1 MPSNPL
7 THPRTGHD
15 RQFTPRFRP
24 PKATTI
30 ADVKPAKTN
39 RSWIPAAGSG
49 SHTALLSQALLA
61 DEGTTVLPGPIE
73 LSRNCRRYVV
83 SPPCARCTYRAGA
96 MSSQSVDAVLS
107 NGRYGMGGRTTVE
120 DDDISVGLK
129 DWLEQNG
136 FQSIQKNSDGLA
148 WCVRLDIVVV
158 CPLVCPVPLDSTQQ
172 LPVQTPLTAPV
183 ASTSGNIGACHLASL
198 PSGGCALGC
207 A

>member
-49 SHTALLSQALLA
+49 SHTALLSHALLA

-73 LSRNCRRYVV
+73 LSCNYRQVRREPPMRLWCACAV
-83 SPPCARCTYRAGA
+83 SAHTARLGLEMAEDPCA
-96 MSSQSVDAVLS
+96 
-107 NGRYGMGGRTTVE
+107 
-120 DDDISVGLK
+120 LK
-129 DWLEQNG
+129 DPQGNMA
-136 FQSIQKNSDGLA
+136 LA
-148 WCVRLDIVVV
+148 AERAWTI
-158 CPLVCPVPLDSTQQ
+158 PT
-172 LPVQTPLTAPV
+172 
-183 ASTSGNIGACHLASL
+183 
-198 PSGGCALGC
+198 GCADERTIRT
-207 A
+207 